1 MVQILRC
8 DVHRLRDQT
17 GEGLMACF
25 HAMKASQG
33 EYEKAL
39 DFLNR
44 SGTLVAIRPRETV
57 VMTNRER
64 FEAAWCKKYE
74 WEMKRGIRGR
84 GGYSLEQHE
93 GVYVSD
99 KVKFAYEIWMMA
111 ITEG

>member
-1 MVQILRC
+1 MIITRMDVQKLQ
-8 DVHRLRDQT
+8 DET
-17 GEGLMACF
+17 GEGVMACL
-25 HAMKASQG
+25 
-33 EYEKAL
+33 KAL
-39 DFLNR
+39 KEYGDHNLAVDFLKR
-44 SGTLVAIRPRETV
+44 SGRLVVIKRKGP

-64 FEAAWCKKYE
+64 FEAAWRKKYE